1 MPRLLNMLVLIL
13 ALASVPAVCA
23 QIPAAETEA
32 TSPLDQAA
40 WLAGRWVGTGMG
52 GEVEEVWS
60 PASGGQMVGHFRYS
74 RDGAPGFYE
83 ILMID
88 LTETGMRMRVK
99 HFNPDFTAW
108 EDKGDW
114 VAFEPVSTSASRLV
128 FKGLVLEHIVD
139 EDGETMIATLQ
150 MRQKG
155 GQVKAVPFTFRR
167 AD

>member
-1 MPRLLNMLVLIL
+1 MFRVLHGLVLIY
-13 ALASVPAVCA
+13 ALASAPAVVA
-23 QIPAAETEA
+23 QVTTAETEA
-32 TSPLDQAA
+32 ASPLDHAA

-60 PASGGQMVGHFRYS
+60 PALGGQMIGHFRYF
-74 RDGAPGFYE
+74 RDGMPGFYE

-114 VAFEPVSTSASRLV
+114 IEFKPVSTSASQLV
-128 FKGLVLEHIVD
+128 FKGLVLDHIVD
-139 EDGETMIATLQ
+139 DKGETMIATLQ
-150 MRQKG
+150 MRQKD